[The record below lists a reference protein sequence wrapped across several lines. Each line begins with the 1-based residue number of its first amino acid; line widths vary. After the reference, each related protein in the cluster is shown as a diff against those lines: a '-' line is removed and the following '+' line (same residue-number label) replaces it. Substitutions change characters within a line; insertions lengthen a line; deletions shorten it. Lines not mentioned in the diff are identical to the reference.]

1 MLVLLLMAV
10 TGTWAADINLSKV
23 STATTA
29 QNGDVLTGTLA
40 NKVQIS
46 IADGAR
52 VTLDNVSIN
61 ASGTWTSGY
70 YAGITC
76 LGDATIVLVGEN
88 TVKGFHQYY
97 PGIHVAKGYTL
108 TIRGDGSLTASSNDV
123 MDNGAGAGIGA
134 GWGVD
139 CGNIIIEDGI
149 IIVTG
154 GTSSAGIG
162 GSSNGSCGNISIT
175 GGNITAKGGGDGAG
189 IGGGIDGSCGNIFIM
204 GGTIDAT
211 GGSNAAAIGSGT
223 NSLCGNITI
232 TNGVTSVTAIK
243 YNLAKYSIGN
253 GNSGTCGTITIGG
266 INKSSIS
273 ESPYTYFNLA
283 DSKDNSSTLTTYNDN
298 KKKVD
303 VTLKRTLQ
311 TSGWNTF
318 CAPFSIAKPSG
329 WTLKKLTGSS
339 FDNSTGILTL
349 NFEDASSI
357 EVGKPYLV
365 RVAANVENPTFESVI
380 ITNGTTT
387 TETTNADFVPVMNPT
402 SLTSGNKKVLF
413 VTGGNK
419 LTYPSTTGNINGF
432 RAYFYLKGD
441 AAKARAFSMSFDD
454 EGTGITEIY
463 DLQTYDLRFDS
474 DGIYTLDGRR
484 IEGQP
489 TAKGMYI
496 QNGRKVIV
504 K

>member
-10 TGTWAADINLSKV
+10 TGTWAADIDLSKV

-61 ASGTWTSGY
+61 GTNSSSY
-70 YAGITC
+70 YWAGITC
-76 LGDATIVLVGEN
+76 EGDATIVLKGDN
-88 TVKGFHQYY
+88 KVKGFHQFY
-97 PGIHVAKGYTL
+97 PGIHIAVDKTL
-108 TIRGDGSLTASSNDV
+108 TIQGNGSLTASSN
-123 MDNGAGAGIGA
+123 GY
-134 GWGVD
+134 
-139 CGNIIIEDGI
+139 C
-149 IIVTG
+149 
-154 GTSSAGIG
+154 AGIG
-162 GSSNGSCGNISIT
+162 GGEQLACGNIVIEGGTINATGGSNAAGIGGGNGGSCGNISIT
-175 GGNITAKGGGDGAG
+175 GGTITATGGISGAG
-189 IGGGIDGSCGNIFIM
+189 IGGGQGASCGNISIR
-204 GGTIDAT
+204 GCNIIAT
-211 GGSNAAAIGSGT
+211 GGSNAAAIG
-223 NSLCGNITI
+223 CGD
-232 TNGVTSVTAIK
+232 G
-243 YNLAKYSIGN
+243 
-253 GNSGTCGTITIGG
+253 GTCGTVTIGG

-273 ESPYTYFNLA
+273 TGPYTYLTLA
-283 DSKDNSSTLTTYNDN
+283 DNEDNSSTLTTYNDN
-298 KKKVD
+298 KRKVD

-349 NFEDASSI
+349 IFEHASSI

-387 TETTNADFVPVMNPT
+387 AETTNANFEPVMNPT
-402 SLTSGNKKVLF
+402 SLTAGDKTVLF

-419 LTYPSTTGNINGF
+419 LTYPLTTGNINGF

>member
-29 QNGDVLTGTLA
+29 ENGDVLTGTLGA
-40 NKVQIS
+40 NVKIS
-46 IADGAR
+46 IYPGST

-61 ASGTWTSGY
+61 GTNSSSY
-70 YAGITC
+70 YWAGITC
-76 LGDATIVLVGEN
+76 EGDATIVLVGEN

-108 TIRGDGSLTASSNDV
+108 TIRGDGSLNASSN
-123 MDNGAGAGIGA
+123 GGAGIGA
-134 GWGVD
+134 GETEVIA
-139 CGNIIIEDGI
+139 CGNIIIEGGTI
-149 IIVTG
+149 NATG
-154 GTSSAGIG
+154 GDNSAGIG
-162 GSSNGSCGNISIT
+162 GGNGGSCGDISIT
-175 GGNITAKGGGDGAG
+175 GGTITATGGMSAAG
-189 IGGGIDGSCGNIFIM
+189 IGAGCDGPCGNIFIM

-211 GGSNAAAIGSGT
+211 GGSNAAAIGGGDNSG
-223 NSLCGNITI
+223 SCGNITI

-273 ESPYTYFNLA
+273 ESPYTYFTLA

>member
-10 TGTWAADINLSKV
+10 TGTWAAAKTINLSTV
-23 STATTA
+23 SEATTA
-29 QNGDVLTGTLA
+29 EDGNVLTGTLGA
-40 NKVQIS
+40 NVQIS
-46 IADGAR
+46 IANGAT

-61 ASGTWTSGY
+61 ADGSWSSGY

-97 PGIHVAKGYTL
+97 PGIHVVKGYTL
-108 TIRGDGSLTASSNDV
+108 TIRGDGSLNASSNG
-123 MDNGAGAGIGA
+123 NCAGIGGGEQLA
-134 GWGVD
+134 
-139 CGNIIIEDGI
+139 CGNIVIEGGTI
-149 IIVTG
+149 NATG
-154 GTSSAGIG
+154 GDNSAGIG
-162 GSSNGSCGNISIT
+162 GGNGGSCGDISIT

-189 IGGGIDGSCGNIFIM
+189 IGAGFKGPCGKISIT
-204 GGTIDAT
+204 GGTVNAT
-211 GGSNAAAIGSGT
+211 GGESAAAIGGGGFEGS
-223 NSLCGNITI
+223 CGDITI
-232 TNGVTSVTAIK
+232 TNGVTSVTATK
-243 YNLAKYSIGN
+243 CYSALNSIGKSEL
-253 GNSGTCGTITIGG
+253 SGTCGTVTIGG

-273 ESPYTYFNLA
+273 ESPYTYFTLA

-349 NFEDASSI
+349 NFEDANSI